1 MYNRYLPRDDA
12 YEPIPPEE
20 PPRTGREERR
30 PPPPKGPQ
38 AGPGG
43 ALGGLLKGLRL
54 EKLDRG
60 DLLLALI
67 LLLLLMDSD
76 DDLERILTLG
86 LILFGLFGKEDE
98 PEP

>member
-1 MYNRYLPRDDA
+1 VYNRYLPADDA
-12 YEPIPPEE
+12 YEPVPPEGP
-20 PPRTGREERR
+20 PPRREERR
-30 PPPPKGPQ
+30 PPPPGPQ

-43 ALGGLLKGLRL
+43 ALGGLLKGLHL

-67 LLLLLMDSD
+67 LLLLLVDSD

-86 LILFGLFGKEDE
+86 LILFGLFGKEDQE
-98 PEP
+98 K

>member
-1 MYNRYLPRDDA
+1 VYNRYLPDAAA
-12 YEPIPPEE
+12 YEPIPPEG
-20 PPRTGREERR
+20 PPHREEHR
-30 PPPPKGPQ
+30 PPPPHGSQ

-43 ALGGLLKGLRL
+43 PLGGLLKGLRL

-67 LLLLLMDSD
+67 LLLLLVDSD